1 MPVDIHSIFDKPSFL
16 ENWFSYLPGLAYRC
30 NNDTNW
36 TMMFVSEGSTDLT
49 GYFPGEFTR
58 QEVFFDSLILP
69 EFREYVWKEIQNNL
83 DKREP
88 FTLEYKILTRSGE
101 IRWVW
106 EKGSGI
112 FNDEGKLLFLEG
124 FITDITKQKQS
135 DLEIAKSEN
144 LLRTLLNAIT
154 ESSLLIELDGT
165 AVLVNEIA
173 AKRVNSNVADLIGK
187 NVFDFIDKEVADR
200 RKTMMSQVKRTKL
213 PVVFEDERFGRTILN
228 SIYPVFD
235 EKGEVCRYA
244 VFGYDVTERKN
255 IERKE
260 EYSSSLFSVVFD
272 SSPDAIFLV
281 EPVSNLIIK
290 ANYKALQLFEIPEG
304 TDLSTTR
311 GTTFHKYPFSKD
323 EIFDMEQILNEKGRW
338 SSEIEYVTVKGREFW
353 GEIVITEFNFHE
365 EKYLVVRVN
374 DISERKEKFKMLQ
387 SMAEELRE
395 TNDHKDKF
403 ISILA
408 HDLRSPFH
416 TLLNSLELLHSEF
429 DSLSD
434 NEKKEFVK
442 NSYVT
447 ATNQYNLLESILS
460 WSRASQNS
468 FNVKS
473 EELMIH
479 EVVAKS
485 IQQVA
490 AVSAE
495 KGIIIENRCNQNL
508 AVTADNEMLLTVLRN
523 LLTNA
528 IKFSEPGTNVVV
540 STNEVN
546 GKITTSITDHG
557 QGIAAERLDKM
568 FNMAFAKSTPGTRRE
583 KGSGLGLLICKELIE
598 KMGGTITIESE
609 QNRGTKV
616 SLTLLAAQN

>member
-353 GEIVITEFNFHE
+353 GEIVINQFNFRE
-365 EKYLVVRVN
+365 EKYLLVRVN
-374 DISERKEKFKMLQ
+374 DISERIEKVSMLQ
-387 SMAEELRE
+387 SMAAELRE
-395 TNDHKDKF
+395 NNDQKDKF

-408 HDLRSPFH
+408 HDLRGPFH
-416 TLLNSLELLHSEF
+416 PLLSALELLDSEY
-429 DSLSD
+429 DSLTEE
-434 NEKKEFVK
+434 EKRIFIK
-442 NSYVT
+442 NSYET
-447 ATNQYNLLESILS
+447 ANTQYHLLESMLN
-460 WSRASQNS
+460 WSRATHNNFS
-468 FNVKS
+468 VKT
-473 EELMIH
+473 EQLIMYQII
-479 EVVAKS
+479 AAS
-485 IQQVA
+485 IQQVIPVA
-490 AVSAE
+490 DD
-495 KGIIIENRCNQNL
+495 KGITIKNESDKKFEVI
-508 AVTADNEMLLTVLRN
+508 ADSEMTLTVLRN

-528 IKFSEPGTNVVV
+528 IKFSQPGSNVIV
-540 STNEVN
+540 SAKSIDGMIVTSVSDN
-546 GKITTSITDHG
+546 GL
-557 QGIAAERLDKM
+557 GISPERLAKL
-568 FNMAFAKSTPGTRRE
+568 FNISSAESTPGTKKE
-583 KGSGLGLLICKELIE
+583 KGSGLGLLICKELVE
-598 KMGGTITIESE
+598 KMGGNISVESE
-609 QNRGTKV
+609 VNRGTTV
-616 SLTLLAAQN
+616 SFTLPAVKN